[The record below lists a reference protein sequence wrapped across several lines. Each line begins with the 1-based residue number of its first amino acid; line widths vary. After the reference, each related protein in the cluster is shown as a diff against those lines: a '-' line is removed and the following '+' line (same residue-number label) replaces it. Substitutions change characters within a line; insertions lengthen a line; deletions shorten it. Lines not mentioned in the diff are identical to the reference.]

1 MSAAQPNSFSP
12 SDDAL
17 TRLTEIVSRQ
27 KQAQLRQPVVDV
39 VERKARIQQVID
51 LLVVGHSS
59 LADAMEADFGGRHR
73 GFSLMNDVL
82 GAMASLKHTRDNLW
96 IWMQPESRPVFSP
109 YDQLGATAQ
118 VHYQPKGV
126 VGIMGTWNA
135 PVYTLLSPLACVLGA
150 GNRAVLKPS
159 EVTPRT
165 AQVLAELF
173 ARFVDP
179 DVVAVING
187 DADVGA
193 GFAATDFDHLM
204 FTGSTA
210 VGKKVM
216 AAAAANLTPVT
227 LELGGKSPA
236 IISRSGDLA
245 EYSRRLA
252 IAKGTN
258 GGQICVSPDLLYV
271 PKECLGKAVDTILSQ
286 YSALYPTVTN
296 NIDLTPVIN
305 QAHYERIRS
314 YVDDAKAKG
323 AEIKVSHADVSG
335 DDRRLPLTLIIEPD
349 EKCTVMQQEI
359 FGPVMTVKGYG
370 DISEVITDINTRENP
385 LALYWFG
392 TDEKEKELVL
402 SHTRSGG
409 VTINDAL
416 AHAAMHDAPFGGTGG
431 SGIGHYHGKEGFLE
445 FSHMKTVLQA
455 PDYDP
460 RGEWGMLAPYHEG
473 FEAVMAAQ
481 VTPD

>member
-1 MSAAQPNSFSP
+1 MSAAQSQASVT
-12 SDDAL
+12 AQAKL
-17 TRLTEIVSRQ
+17 AEIINRQ
-27 KQAQLRQPVVDV
+27 KQAQLNQAAVDIT
-39 VERKARIQQVID
+39 ERKARIQQVID
-51 LLVVGHSS
+51 LLVAGHSS
-59 LADAMEADFGGRHR
+59 LAEAMEADFGGRHK

-82 GAMASLKHTRDNLW
+82 GSLASLKHTRDNLGT
-96 IWMQPESRPVFSP
+96 WMEAESRPVFSP
-109 YDQLGATAQ
+109 YDQLGATAS
-118 VHYQPKGV
+118 VVYQPKGV

-159 EVTPRT
+159 EVAPRT

-173 ARFVDP
+173 TQFVDP
-179 DVVAVING
+179 DVIAVVNG
-187 DADVGA
+187 DAEVGA
-193 GFAATDFDHLM
+193 AFADAGFDHLM

-216 AAAAANLTPVT
+216 AAAANHLTPVT

-245 EYSRRLA
+245 EYCRRLA

-258 GGQICVSPDLLYV
+258 GGQICVSPDILYV
-271 PKECLGKAVDTILSQ
+271 PNECVDTAVDALLSGFK
-286 YSALYPTVTN
+286 SLYPDIAGNV
-296 NIDLTPVIN
+296 DLTPVIN
-305 QAHYERIRS
+305 QAHFERIQS
-314 YVDDAKAKG
+314 YISDASVKG
-323 AEIKVSHADVSG
+323 ARIAVSHEDICG
-335 DDRRLPLTLIIEPD
+335 NDRRLPLTLVIEPNAD
-349 EKCTVMQQEI
+349 MTVMQEEI
-359 FGPVMTVKGYG
+359 FGPVMIIRGYAEMT
-370 DISEVITDINTRENP
+370 DVIADINNRANP

-392 TDEKEKELVL
+392 TDEQERERVI

-416 AHAAMHDAPFGGTGG
+416 AHAAMHDAPFGGTGA
-431 SGIGHYHGKEGFLE
+431 SGIGHYHGKEGFLT
-445 FSHMKTVLQA
+445 FSHMKTVLHA

-460 RGEWGMLAPYHEG
+460 RSEWGMLAPYHEG
-473 FEAVMAAQ
+473 FEAMMAAQ